1 MTGVPPRLHPRD
13 SGDAWVEGPDGRRFW
28 GRYGAAGL
36 LVHDERAGVLLQH
49 RAEWSHFGGTWGLP
63 GGARHAGESAVD
75 GAIREAGEEAG
86 VPADALEIAFTSTLD
101 LGYWSYVTVV
111 MRAARPFEPTIG
123 DAESLELRWVP
134 VEEVDALPLHPGFGS
149 AWPGLRSRL
158 GERIQIVVDAAN
170 VVGSRPDGWWKDR
183 LGANEALLARLG
195 ELARHGIASAEFS
208 RAEESGTSAG
218 FAPSTMPADPAGSPA
233 APVGRSWPGISV
245 IVEGKA
251 REAEVPAPSTTR
263 VPDAP
268 DSDLVA
274 GLLSVVPADGSGDD
288 TIVATV
294 TRLSAT
300 TGAADAP
307 AATIVVTADRELAE
321 RVGALGAEVRRPGWL
336 LGLLDDLVVA

>member
-36 LVHDERAGVLLQH
+36 LVHDEQAGVLLQH

-111 MRAARPFEPTIG
+111 MRAARSFEPAIG

-134 VEEVDALPLHPGFGS
+134 VDEVETLPLHPGFGS

-158 GERIQIVVDAAN
+158 GERIRVVVDAAN

-195 ELARHGIASAEFS
+195 ELARRGIASAEFS
-208 RAEESGTSAG
+208 RAEESGTSG
-218 FAPSTMPADPAGSPA
+218 EFAPSSTAAASAPAGPI
-233 APVGRSWPGISV
+233 GRSWPSITV

-251 REAEVPAPSTTR
+251 REAEAPAASTTR

-268 DSDLVA
+268 DSGLVA
-274 GLLSVVPADGSGDD
+274 GLLSVVPAEGSGDD

-294 TRLSAT
+294 ADMLAAPD
-300 TGAADAP
+300 AADAP
-307 AATIVVTADRELAE
+307 ASTVVVTADRELAA
-321 RVGALGAEVRRPGWL
+321 RVGALGAEVRGPGWL
-336 LGLLDDLVVA
+336 LALLDDLAAA